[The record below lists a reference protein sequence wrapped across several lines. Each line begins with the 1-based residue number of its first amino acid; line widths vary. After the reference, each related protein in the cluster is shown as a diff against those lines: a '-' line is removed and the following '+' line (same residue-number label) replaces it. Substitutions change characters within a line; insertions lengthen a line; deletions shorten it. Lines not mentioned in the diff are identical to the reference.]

1 MVDTR
6 TDETAANIAITMLH
20 QYDVLITRLIEA
32 QKQRFLDEGGIKE
45 QMYRARM
52 QSRGGYPNYG
62 SQSPRSDQSDQSPQ
76 RPRRP
81 QSPRSLGALRV
92 IRAIRDLRVLRSFLS
107 DLSDYSWSSLF
118 L

>member
-1 MVDTR
+1 MDPHQYQHMVDTR

-62 SQSPRSDQSDQSPQ
+62 NQSPQSSRSDQSNQKTQS
-76 RPRRP
+76 
-81 QSPRSLGALRV
+81 SP
-92 IRAIRDLRVLRSFLS
+92 
-107 DLSDYSWSSLF
+107 SSPKETS
-118 L
+118 